1 MTKQQYNYEYLQH
14 FCKDN
19 EIELE
24 GDYSK
29 DKITRDTII
38 RGKCKSEGCVGVF
51 EKMFR
56 QIVKNKNFG
65 CVLCVN
71 IIKTQKMKCIQNKNR
86 KYNYDYLLSKINVN
100 LLLEDYAKKQL
111 NAHFIIKGI
120 CNNINCKNAF
130 EKKMCQLEKNTHCK
144 DCNTKIGIEKSKK
157 TNLEKYGVE
166 NPFQNNEIKQ
176 KIKNANLEK
185 YGVENPS
192 QNDNIKQLKKD
203 TCLKNYGVDHPA
215 QNKEI
220 QNKMKT
226 TNIERF
232 GVEHPLQNEEI
243 QNKIKNTNM
252 KRYGVEHPAQN
263 VEIQNKMKNTNLE
276 RFGVEHPLQNEEIQ
290 NKIKN
295 TNMERYGVERPL
307 QNEEIQNK
315 MKIKSFEKYG
325 VSHFSKTE
333 ESIQQHKN
341 TCIKKYGVEC
351 NLQLSK
357 CKDKIKETCLQ
368 KYGFEHPAQNPEIME
383 KCSKNAYKSKDYI
396 LPSGKPMKIQ
406 GYEHYALD
414 EIIKDGILEEDIING
429 CSNVPEI
436 WYEDK
441 LGKKHRHFVDIF
453 IPSQNRMIEVKSTWT
468 AEKGKEYI
476 FLKQEA
482 GKKSGYLYEIWV
494 YNNKG
499 EKVECHK

>member
-1 MTKQQYNYEYLQH
+1 MIKQQYNYEYLQQ

-19 EIELE
+19 NIELVDE
-24 GDYSK
+24 YSK

-38 RGKCKSEGCVGVF
+38 QGKCKSNGCSGVF
-51 EKMFR
+51 EKRFR
-56 QIVKNKNFG
+56 QIVESKNFG
-65 CVLCVN
+65 CLLCVN
-71 IIKTQKMKCIQNKNR
+71 IIKTQKMKCIQNENR

-100 LLLEDYAKKQL
+100 LLLDDYAKNQL

-120 CNNINCKNAF
+120 CNNINCKNVF
-130 EKKMCQLEKNTHCK
+130 EKKMCQLEKNTFCK
-144 DCNTKIGIEKSKK
+144 DCNTKIGIEKCKK

-166 NPFQNNEIKQ
+166 SPFQNKEIQQ
-176 KIKNANLEK
+176 KIKNTNLEK

-192 QNDNIKQLKKD
+192 QNNNIKQLKKD
-203 TCLKNYGVDHPA
+203 TCLKNYGVEHPA
-215 QNKEI
+215 QNEEI
-220 QNKMKT
+220 RTKMKN
-226 TNIERF
+226 TNFERF
-232 GVEHPLQNEEI
+232 GVEHPLQNED
-243 QNKIKNTNM
+243 
-252 KRYGVEHPAQN
+252 
-263 VEIQNKMKNTNLE
+263 
-276 RFGVEHPLQNEEIQ
+276 IQ

-333 ESIQQHKN
+333 DSIQQHKN

-351 NLQLSK
+351 NLQLSE
-357 CKDKIKETCLQ
+357 CKEKIKQTCLE
-368 KYGFEHPAQNPEIME
+368 KYGCEHPAQNEEIADKMF
-383 KCSKNAYKSKDYI
+383 KNAYKLKDYI
-396 LPSGKPMKIQ
+396 LPSGNIIKIQ

-414 EIIKDGILEEDIING
+414 ELFQDCILEEDIVNG

-436 WYEDK
+436 WYNDEV
-441 LGKKHRHFVDIF
+441 GKKHRHYVDIF

-468 AEKGKEYI
+468 AEKGKGYI

-482 GKKSGYLYEIWV
+482 GKKAGYLYEIWV
-494 YNNKG
+494 YNGKG
-499 EKVECHK
+499 EKVECYI